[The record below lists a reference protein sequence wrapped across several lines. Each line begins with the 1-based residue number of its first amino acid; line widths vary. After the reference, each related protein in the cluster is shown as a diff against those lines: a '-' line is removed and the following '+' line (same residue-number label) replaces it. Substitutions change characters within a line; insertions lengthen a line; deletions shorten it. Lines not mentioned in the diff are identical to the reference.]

1 MQPAPKLGR
10 GDGWGEGS
18 AGGWSSGRGG
28 GRAAAA
34 RAQASHSWSD
44 VSAGGAVEGDLV
56 RAIGGACA
64 PEIDCVQQALD
75 VDRVGHTDEMA
86 GGATHVGRGH
96 WARAPPCAC
105 PKPFRRLAECPRVGE
120 SACETHRY
128 GNHVPLRSNASRT
141 ARFECVRRFA
151 EDLRRDPALA
161 RQWRRELRGKRLSC
175 WCAKRA
181 RLLLCHGHVLY
192 YVANCSDAAFHAFL
206 GESGGPADP
215 GLEEALARSQSGGS
229 DALAAPLRAG
239 LAGSAPQA
247 EPGTAADATGAEV
260 GLEAGEVAAASAA
273 AAEAAAAAAPAAGG
287 ARAAALDDARRVEP
301 RVIMEGVIPVRL
313 DGLFKDVLEV
323 GGGGDCFN
331 RCLAEKFLGG
341 NGSHMEARG
350 RVASRVASCPWL
362 MPGADEA
369 EQTRLLRRLRTEGV
383 CTDGGVELQAAA
395 LEFNAIIQIWTAG
408 PAGDY
413 TFFPRNA
420 EGEPLLAESTDV
432 LELAYCGAHYRLV
445 RQRAIPAD
453 RQCAAFDF
461 RVLPRGAAQAGRRD

>member
-28 GRAAAA
+28 RHAAAA

-260 GLEAGEVAAASAA
+260 GLEAGEVAAALAVVEGLERDEAVAA
-273 AAEAAAAAAPAAGG
+273 VEAAEAARAAEAVEAAEAAEAAGRG
-287 ARAAALDDARRVEP
+287 R
-301 RVIMEGVIPVRL
+301 
-313 DGLFKDVLEV
+313 
-323 GGGGDCFN
+323 GGGGRVGC
-331 RCLAEKFLGG
+331 GG
-341 NGSHMEARG
+341 GGGCGGRFGGGGGCGPRRRRG
-350 RVASRVASCPWL
+350 
-362 MPGADEA
+362 G
-369 EQTRLLRRLRTEGV
+369 
-383 CTDGGVELQAAA
+383 
-395 LEFNAIIQIWTAG
+395 
-408 PAGDY
+408 
-413 TFFPRNA
+413 
-420 EGEPLLAESTDV
+420 
-432 LELAYCGAHYRLV
+432 
-445 RQRAIPAD
+445 
-453 RQCAAFDF
+453 
-461 RVLPRGAAQAGRRD
+461 